1 MDYVSGE
8 ILTYNG
14 FEKGYIG
21 FEKNRIIE
29 VGKGLPPKKPI
40 CKGMIVPTFVN
51 AHTHIGDSF
60 IRKKDIKLPKNVEEL
75 VAPTHGLKHRLLNE
89 ASDEEIIDGIKDSL
103 DIMIKTGTSHF
114 CDFRENGIRGINQL
128 KNALKNKT
136 ISPLI
141 LSRPKQLKYDK
152 DEIEPLLENSQGMG
166 LSSISDWEYS
176 ELMKVAKH
184 VKKRKKIFGIH
195 ASERTRED
203 LDLILDLKPDFLVHL
218 IYAKDNDLERVKDS
232 NIPVVICPRSNMFY
246 GLKPNLKLLK
256 KHEVDLVIGTDNAM
270 LTPPNILDE
279 IKYLK
284 TFSKEFS
291 ILELLYAI
299 TYAPRKALNLDDCI
313 LASNSKADFVV
324 LDKKHLKNLYIS
336 AY

>member
-114 CDFRENGIRGINQL
+114 LDFRENGIHGINQL

-136 ISPLI
+136 ISSFI

-152 DEIEPLLENSQGMG
+152 DEIELLLENSQGMG

-195 ASERTRED
+195 ASERMQED

-256 KHEVDLVIGTDNAM
+256 KHAVNLLIGTDNAM

-284 TFSKEFS
+284 TLSKEFS
-291 ILELLYAI
+291 ILELLHAI

-324 LDKKHLKNLYIS
+324 LDKKHLKDLYIS